1 MRDVLILYVEVSRGA
16 HVAFIL
22 GVLEQFWRRDR
33 EKSKFDAPGKAK
45 GSQSDYQWSANGGPE
60 EILDSR
66 WSKNRNV
73 GFQRR
78 QTEPKG
84 THSGAQGT
92 PGDSPRVPKK
102 EAQKRA
108 QQEAFSYIFCH
119 MFWPRSCTGF
129 LYAFDVF
136 LDHFYMIF
144 GGHFSDVFG

>member
-66 WSKNRNV
+66 WSKNRNL
-73 GFQRR
+73 GSQGR
-78 QTEPKG
+78 QSEPKG

-92 PGDSPRVPKK
+92 PGDPPRVPKGSPK
-102 EAQKRA
+102 ASSA
-108 QQEAFSYIFCH
+108 GGISGFFLLHVLAS
-119 MFWPRSCTGF
+119 F
-129 LYAFDVF
+129 LY
-136 LDHFYMIF
+136 
-144 GGHFSDVFG
+144 